1 MRALIVDD
9 EYYARK
15 ALYACIS
22 NAFHHADFHDVV
34 LFECEDAETALKVLE
49 HSNVDIIFTDIKMH
63 QMSGIELCEYARNK
77 YPDIFLVIISGY
89 ADFEFAQKAIE
100 NRVFRYLLKPVDE
113 NDIGEVI
120 KDFTSY
126 ILIKDQVRKHDSEHD
141 KPASADTPVV
151 HDLFIRKIDN
161 LTKRLINYYLAEK
174 QIVLLDDLVK
184 QYFKKQLSS
193 NELTDDNAYLYYNE
207 VLDAIKSAI
216 ADNED
221 YNAILPDCSL
231 VSRNEC
237 PTLNACV
244 LNFNSI
250 IRLLNDAAEN
260 STSQK
265 QTVKQ
270 LIDYIN
276 EHYGEDLSL
285 YDIAEKVFY
294 IHPNYLSKLLKMETG
309 MTFSRYL
316 TFIRMD
322 KAKQMLC
329 DSTLSISA
337 ISGFVG
343 YNSPSYFVQTF
354 HRMMGMTPNEFRKK
368 NGIEPENDESI

>member
-1 MRALIVDD
+1 MKALIVDD

-22 NAFHHADFHDVV
+22 NAFHRAGFHDVI
-34 LFECEDAETALKVLE
+34 LFECEDAETALKVLDQ
-49 HSNVDIIFTDIKMH
+49 SDVDIIFTDIKMH

-77 YPDIFLVIISGY
+77 NSDIFLVIISGY
-89 ADFEFAQKAIE
+89 ADFEYAQKAIE

-120 KDFTSY
+120 EDFTSY
-126 ILIKDQVRKHDSEHD
+126 ILTKEKGKKHDFDDNEQQLIDTPIVQNHFVRKM
-141 KPASADTPVV
+141 
-151 HDLFIRKIDN
+151 DN
-161 LTKRLINYYLAEK
+161 LTKKLIDYYLAEK
-174 QIVLLDDLVK
+174 QIVLLDDLIK

-193 NELTDDNAYLYYNE
+193 NDLTDENAYLYYNE
-207 VLDAIKSAI
+207 VLDVIKSAI
-216 ADNED
+216 ADNKD
-221 YNAILPDCSL
+221 LNSAISNCKF
-231 VSRNEC
+231 VSRDEY

-244 LNFNSI
+244 LHFNEI
-250 IRLLNDAAEN
+250 IHLLNDVAEN

-270 LIDYIN
+270 LIDYID

-316 TFIRMD
+316 TFVRME

-329 DSTLSISA
+329 DSTLSVSV

-354 HRMMGMTPNEFRKK
+354 HRIFEMTPNEFRRK
-368 NGIEPENDESI
+368 NGIEAENDEPI